1 MLYFW
6 SVSWFNGQFYSWY
19 LFRVIAPLLLYCIWI
34 EFKYR
39 VKLYSIPPPF
49 DMPHPGNRIR
59 HLFCPSQRLS
69 IKMHSKI
76 YTQCNWFYFT
86 HLFPTF
92 FCPLLHLH
100 FYSSAIF
107 VVKHFGQE
115 KMCEIVE
122 KYFPGG
128 KKNTIFL
135 LLSRIHSSLPA
146 QLPFASSVML
156 IYNDS
161 SNNPISDIFRLNWE
175 LFHWLMETFPKTNSF
190 LIVQISIIVEK
201 EKKTFN

>member
-1 MLYFW
+1 MIF
-6 SVSWFNGQFYSWY
+6 GQFYSWY

-92 FCPLLHLH
+92 FCTP
-100 FYSSAIF
+100 FYIYIF
-107 VVKHFGQE
+107 IHQQ
-115 KMCEIVE
+115 
-122 KYFPGG
+122 Y
-128 KKNTIFL
+128 L
-135 LLSRIHSSLPA
+135 LLSILAKKKCVKLWKNIFPA
-146 QLPFASSVML
+146 EKKHKFPFIV
-156 IYNDS
+156 
-161 SNNPISDIFRLNWE
+161 
-175 LFHWLMETFPKTNSF
+175 TNSF
-190 LIVQISIIVEK
+190 ISSCIASFCIK
-201 EKKTFN
+201 CDADL